1 MHRRV
6 WSFTLLLI
14 ILVSCH
20 RHEPKKGL
28 LVRSGD
34 YLGQILP
41 SDQPMVF
48 AGGIISTG
56 MDERDISITADGNEI
71 YYSLSSCGWSTIM
84 VARRIKGIWY
94 EPVVAEFARDTN
106 RYYSSPGIS
115 HDGRR
120 ILFSSSQP
128 GDTNQQIWMAE
139 RDRGRI
145 WGIPFLL
152 PSLINKPGSAF
163 HPSLAK
169 NGNLYFLRRNPQTQR
184 TSIYLSKWENNKFLQ
199 PEPLPH
205 PINGNRVIF
214 NAGIAPD
221 ESFLVASVGEEN
233 SKGTPESS
241 TYMVF
246 FHNPDGSWSKGID
259 MIKVLRW
266 PCKKAISI
274 SVSPDGTYIFY
285 AADERT
291 LSYRNFYPGWELT
304 NFHRM
309 RNLEGN
315 GTSDIY
321 WLNFRKVMFRL

>member
-1 MHRRV
+1 MRRRV

-14 ILVSCH
+14 VLISCH
-20 RHEPKKGL
+20 RHEAKKGL

-106 RYYSSPGIS
+106 RYFSSPSIS

-120 ILFSSSQP
+120 ILFSSTQP

-139 RDRGRI
+139 RDYGGI

-152 PSLINKPGSAF
+152 PPTINKPGNAF

-169 NGNLYFLRRNPQTQR
+169 NGNLYFSRRNPLTHR
-184 TSIYLSKWENNKFLQ
+184 WSLYFSKWDKGNFLI
-199 PEPLPH
+199 PEPLPF
-205 PINGNRVIF
+205 PINGNRDIY

-221 ESFLVASVGEEN
+221 ESFLVACVGAEN
-233 SKGTPESS
+233 SKGTRENP
-241 TYMVF
+241 TYMLF

-259 MIKVLRW
+259 MIKVLHW
-266 PCKKAISI
+266 PCKKAITI

-285 AADERT
+285 AAEERT
-291 LSYRNFYPGWELT
+291 LLYRNFSPGWELT

-309 RNLEGN
+309 RNLDGN
-315 GTSDIY
+315 GNSDIY